1 MADKKKS
8 AGKTIAKGFVAAG
21 LVAAPAFGGQLVSA
35 GAKAAFP
42 SLASATAGS
51 RIAEFF
57 ADLGGGAVV
66 GALEVG
72 LAVLISGKA
81 SASRVLPFAI
91 GGAVIGAAL
100 PVADDLVDSA
110 VSKMFGAPA
119 PLAQLQAAARK
130 QLAPA
135 NTMSTARLAM
145 ARKPGGV
152 DAMPSQGFGGLVPG
166 GAMAVQKTGGI
177 L

>member
-1 MADKKKS
+1 MAEKKS
-8 AGKTIAKGFVAAG
+8 TGRTIAKGLVAAG
-21 LVAAPAFGGQLVSA
+21 LVAGPAFGGQLVSA

-42 SLASATAGS
+42 SLANATAGS
-51 RIAEFF
+51 RVAEFF

-72 LAVLISGKA
+72 IAMLISGKG
-81 SASRVLPFAI
+81 SVSRVLPFAI

-110 VSKMFGAPA
+110 VSEMFGAPA
-119 PLAQLQAAARK
+119 PLAQLQAAQRK
-130 QLAPA
+130 QLAPMT
-135 NTMSTARLAM
+135 NARIAM

-152 DAMPSQGFGGLVPG
+152 DAMPSQGIGGLVPG